1 MDSPKLS
8 RNELKQKLHNKMNQL
23 RLNNNRPSKKHI
35 QNAMDLVKNETKNPK
50 ISPQTITYYQSLVDE
65 SNKSKNKNILKPSE
79 LLTNDNITTE
89 MLDLYYLA
97 RLSYKD
103 IKVPLP
109 GDILNDKVKYKQVY
123 NEFLINLMNMI
134 KNLDTNQQVTEIQK
148 LMKNPYSQYMTKCLD
163 IPLNPFTNKNID
175 KKTNTNNIDNKVKIN
190 DLEEN
195 ISQDYEV
202 INN

>member
-8 RNELKQKLHNKMNQL
+8 RDELRKKLHNKMNQL

-35 QNAMDLVKNETKNPK
+35 QNAMNLVKNETKDHRVT
-50 ISPQTITYYQSLVDE
+50 PQTITYYQSLVDE
-65 SNKSKNKNILKPSE
+65 LNNSKNKKLDKSVLKPSE

-103 IKVPLP
+103 IEVPLP
-109 GDILNDKVKYKQVY
+109 GDILNDKDKYKKVY
-123 NEFLINLMNMI
+123 NDFLISLMDMI
-134 KNLDTNQQVTEIQK
+134 KNLDTNQQLSELQK

-163 IPLNPFTNKNID
+163 IPLNPFNKTQTNKNNLD
-175 KKTNTNNIDNKVKIN
+175 EVKVN
-190 DLEEN
+190 ELEEN
-195 ISQDYEV
+195 ISQDYEIV
-202 INN
+202 N